1 MRALDNTNRSQETLV
16 ADLLIR
22 ISTVWLVVQLS
33 RTCRSETY
41 FQVYVV
47 QLILPAY
54 NLIMSVQME
63 DNKEKDVFLTVDFL
77 LDSPLR

>member
-1 MRALDNTNRSQETLV
+1 M
-16 ADLLIR
+16 
-22 ISTVWLVVQLS
+22 
-33 RTCRSETY
+33 
-41 FQVYVV
+41 

-54 NLIMSVQME
+54 NLIME

>member
-54 NLIMSVQME
+54 NLIME